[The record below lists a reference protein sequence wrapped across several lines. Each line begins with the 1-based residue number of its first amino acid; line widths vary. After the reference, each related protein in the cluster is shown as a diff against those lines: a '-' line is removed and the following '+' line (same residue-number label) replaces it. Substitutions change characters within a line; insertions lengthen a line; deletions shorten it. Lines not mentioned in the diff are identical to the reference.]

1 MNHELHLQLQSA
13 KISEPPGQPCTNMS
27 VKSIGEIEKETSSI
41 RDEVG
46 TCSQHPKHPQEKKDI
61 SDELASL
68 KIVDKT
74 VNIVIEQKFESC
86 HACFEEKETVRL
98 PCGSTLCSSC
108 VDRMIE
114 SSFDSGEVPMVSAK
128 NQVVPTEMV
137 TTLFQTNQTAD
148 FSKSWS

>member
-1 MNHELHLQLQSA
+1 MSA
-13 KISEPPGQPCTNMS
+13 K
-27 VKSIGEIEKETSSI
+27 SIEEIEKETSSI

-61 SDELASL
+61 SDDLASL
-68 KIVDKT
+68 KILHKRVK
-74 VNIVIEQKFESC
+74 NVIEQNIESC
-86 HACFEEKETVRL
+86 HACFEEKETVGL

-114 SSFDSGEVPMVSAK
+114 SSFESGEVPIVSAK

-137 TTLFQTNQTAD
+137 PNLFQPNQTAD